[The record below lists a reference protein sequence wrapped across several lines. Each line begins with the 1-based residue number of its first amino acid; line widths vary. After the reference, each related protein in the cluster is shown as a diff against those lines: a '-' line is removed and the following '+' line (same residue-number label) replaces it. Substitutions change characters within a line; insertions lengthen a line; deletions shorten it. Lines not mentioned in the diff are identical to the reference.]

1 MMALT
6 CYRRINSV
14 SNPCPYHFGR
24 RFRILSSTYMIVKP
38 NETYFKLNYVSL
50 LTRLS
55 PAETQ
60 QTCAHP
66 RYLGSTVFLP
76 KGDHFTIVGYGLDRQ
91 PQALH
96 FFDKDT
102 E

>member
-14 SNPCPYHFGR
+14 SNPYPYRSGR
-24 RFRILSSTYMIVKP
+24 RFRIVSSAYMIVKP
-38 NETYFKLNYVSL
+38 NETYFQPNCVPLIPHLPS
-50 LTRLS
+50 TE
-55 PAETQ
+55 AQ

-66 RYLGSTVFLP
+66 RYLGPTVFFP
-76 KGDHFTIVGYGLDRQ
+76 ESDHFPIFGNGLDSQ

-96 FFDKDT
+96 FLDKDT